1 MKVSRDLVV
10 RVTYDLP
17 HILTLEDAKSEV
29 KKLEAAKQMPKPV
42 GTTVLRKGWLR
53 AEPDNHESQ

>member
-29 KKLEAAKQMPKPV
+29 RKLEAAKQMPKPIE
-42 GTTVLRKGWLR
+42 TKVLRKGWIR
-53 AEPDNHESQ
+53 EASDTHEPQ